1 MILFSSSPLAT
12 AALGSGQDEL
22 ELYYFGVK
30 SRRRFPAPVAGVLW
44 SYSRCHSRPFPALV
58 AGVLCRCCNRLMP
71 RVAGVLSGYSRCC
84 NRSSKT
90 SWTGQAL
97 AAWVATAVRAWVATA
112 VRACWAAWSIEVKIH
127 SYIYTLCMH

>member
-1 MILFSSSPLAT
+1 MLMILFSSSPLAT

-30 SRRRFPAPVAGVLW
+30 SRRR
-44 SYSRCHSRPFPALV
+44 YPALV
-58 AGVLCRCCNRLMP
+58 AGVLCRCCNRSMP